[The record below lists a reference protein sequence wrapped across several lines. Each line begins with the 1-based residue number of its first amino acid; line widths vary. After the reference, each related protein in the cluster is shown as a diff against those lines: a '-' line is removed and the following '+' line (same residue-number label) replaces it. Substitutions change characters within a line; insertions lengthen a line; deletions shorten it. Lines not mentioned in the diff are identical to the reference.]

1 MIRETIRDLT
11 LKCEKGI
18 HIQDIIDELQ
28 DLIVDSIPR
37 TNAFDTIYKNKWSDR
52 ILLCAEMENAS
63 LVGST

>member
-1 MIRETIRDLT
+1 MIRETIRNLT
-11 LKCEKGI
+11 LECDKKI

-28 DLIVDSIPR
+28 DFIVDSIPS
-37 TNAFDTIYKNKWSDR
+37 TNTFDIIYQNKWSER